1 MDNFEH
7 FCYGYIKSPEEVVPN
22 VPLTFY
28 SFRIMVMLGVFFIL
42 FFILT
47 LYMGRKNLLEKY
59 RWYHIL
65 AISSIPLVYICSQA
79 GWIVAEVGRQPW
91 TIQDLLPVQASV
103 SGVGSGSVLTTLIIF
118 FVLFSI
124 LLAAELKI
132 MFKQIK
138 KGPDA

>member
-1 MDNFEH
+1 
-7 FCYGYIKSPEEVVPN
+7 
-22 VPLTFY
+22 
-28 SFRIMVMLGVFFIL
+28 
-42 FFILT
+42 
-47 LYMGRKNLLEKY
+47 MGRKNLLEKY

-65 AISSIPLVYICSQA
+65 AIISIPLVYICSQA